1 MASND
6 IETRRFIIIVLDLS
20 AQFSRIQSRRT
31 FKIQTLSVQM
41 SAKAQDPL
49 APVRLQPPVPPGRV
63 FTCLLSVILGHRDHN
78 VVIDVIVNSKL
89 VPLFLDLFS

>member
-20 AQFSRIQSRRT
+20 AQFSRIQSRRA

-41 SAKAQDPL
+41 PAKAQDPL
-49 APVRLQPPVPPGRV
+49 APVGLQPPVPPGRV
-63 FTCLLSVILGHRDHN
+63 FTCLLSVILSHRDHS